1 MGQVLFGIVMKADFW
16 LMISACALYLAVAIT
31 LGLFISAAVKSQL
44 VANQIAPIVTFLP
57 SMLLSDFVFPIM
69 NMPAAIQVITYI
81 VPARYFIDILKGV
94 YMKNADFTLLW
105 PNFVVL
111 FIMAAGL
118 GALNLI
124 VLKRE
129 GM

>member
-1 MGQVLFGIVMKADFW
+1 
-16 LMISACALYLAVAIT
+16 
-31 LGLFISAAVKSQL
+31 
-44 VANQIAPIVTFLP
+44 
-57 SMLLSDFVFPIM
+57 MLLSDFVFPIM